1 MATGEDM
8 ESGTPKDIPPWLQ
21 PVPEEEFQEAS
32 FVSGK
37 LKIAMIAGAV
47 IILSLFVAV
56 IFYLYDDN
64 AAMAPIH
71 VEAPTTSV
79 KERPQERG
87 GMKVDHQDKVI
98 FDQRDGVQQRG
109 EVKLEAQPETPVE
122 EVPDEPANDPIAD
135 VIEQTA
141 TETPATAT
149 PATATPEPA
158 VSKPEPA
165 AEKPAESKPEPASEP
180 AVSLENSFRVQLGA
194 YGSENS
200 ASRSWRTVRGR
211 FATYFAGKQPQY
223 EPVQTGDRTLYRLRV
238 GPFENRAA
246 ADQVCLALR
255 AQEQACIVVN
265 P

>member
-1 MATGEDM
+1 MANGE
-8 ESGTPKDIPPWLQ
+8 EIENGTSKDIPPWLQ
-21 PVPEEEFQEAS
+21 PIPEEEFQEAS

-37 LKIAMIAGAV
+37 LKLAMIAGAV

-64 AAMAPIH
+64 SAMAPIH
-71 VEAPTTSV
+71 VEAPKTAV
-79 KERPQERG
+79 RERPEERG
-87 GMKVDHQDKVI
+87 GMQVDHQDKVI

-122 EVPDEPANDPIAD
+122 EIPDEPASDPIAD
-135 VIEQTA
+135 VIEKTVE
-141 TETPATAT
+141 ETPADAD
-149 PATATPEPA
+149 PAPA
-158 VSKPEPA
+158 VSKPAPVT
-165 AEKPAESKPEPASEP
+165 EKTVESKTEDTSEP

-211 FATYFAGKQPQY
+211 FATYFSGKQAQY